1 MARHFHSTQNTYR
14 QAGFSFMELLIGLL
28 IFSILSGA
36 ILGIFLGYQKYRLHA
51 ASRNRLDEIRFG
63 LASNMKFDIETG
75 GFNLITKAAGAGSL
89 GVVKDKKG
97 NRQPAIFFT
106 TQDSTNDTMIVLSA
120 AQTGTGSV
128 VNLTGSKLTINGVDP
143 EVWKQFPSGQ
153 LLLCTDTDDSPVLI
167 QLTGSPRK
175 ATQEECVVP
184 ATYVGGFSELPGG
197 NTGGGTGDGNGG
209 GPGRDGSTKVP
220 QRPDLPPITLPPGT
234 GGGSTGGGT
243 GGGIGTGGATG
254 VGILDPERTVVASF
268 SVVTNCSF
276 FSSIGTVPKLRGTLV
291 PINQVVTYSISE
303 TGITRSETSGC
314 QSEGQTAQLARFAP
328 GYTVNLQFAYL
339 VRAGGAVSA
348 SATLPSSAQNLVG
361 VRVSGTLTDP
371 TTRRTE
377 AVQVDSILEALKPVQ
392 LTIKTP

>member
-1 MARHFHSTQNTYR
+1 
-14 QAGFSFMELLIGLL
+14 
-28 IFSILSGA
+28 
-36 ILGIFLGYQKYRLHA
+36 
-51 ASRNRLDEIRFG
+51 
-63 LASNMKFDIETG
+63 
-75 GFNLITKAAGAGSL
+75 
-89 GVVKDKKG
+89 
-97 NRQPAIFFT
+97 
-106 TQDSTNDTMIVLSA
+106 
-120 AQTGTGSV
+120 
-128 VNLTGSKLTINGVDP
+128 
-143 EVWKQFPSGQ
+143 
-153 LLLCTDTDDSPVLI
+153 
-167 QLTGSPRK
+167 
-175 ATQEECVVP
+175 
-184 ATYVGGFSELPGG
+184 
-197 NTGGGTGDGNGG
+197 
-209 GPGRDGSTKVP
+209 
-220 QRPDLPPITLPPGT
+220 
-234 GGGSTGGGT
+234 
-243 GGGIGTGGATG
+243 TG

>member
-1 MARHFHSTQNTYR
+1 
-14 QAGFSFMELLIGLL
+14 MELLIGLL

-75 GFNLITKAAGAGSL
+75 GFNLITKAAGTGSL

-106 TQDSTNDTMIVLSA
+106 TQNSTNDTMIVLSA

-243 GGGIGTGGATG
+243 GGGIGTGG
-254 VGILDPERTVVASF
+254 
-268 SVVTNCSF
+268 
-276 FSSIGTVPKLRGTLV
+276 
-291 PINQVVTYSISE
+291 
-303 TGITRSETSGC
+303 
-314 QSEGQTAQLARFAP
+314 
-328 GYTVNLQFAYL
+328 
-339 VRAGGAVSA
+339 
-348 SATLPSSAQNLVG
+348 
-361 VRVSGTLTDP
+361 
-371 TTRRTE
+371 
-377 AVQVDSILEALKPVQ
+377 
-392 LTIKTP
+392 